1 MARIAESGVGQNAEK
16 TNQSWVQNKLPLV
29 ESGQAEHLEAVDA
42 EDASRV
48 VAAVSATVGRLTHP
62 EELAAGGRR
71 IVQLTDLERSSITSA
86 TM

>member
-1 MARIAESGVGQNAEK
+1 MFSFEPVMPVFGV
-16 TNQSWVQNKLPLV
+16 
-29 ESGQAEHLEAVDA
+29 LEAVDA

-48 VAAVSATVGRLTHP
+48 VAAVSAAVGRLTHP

-86 TM
+86 TINSLNENVPERSIHTIKVYT